1 MSQAFRGTTFVRHL
15 LLLTCVCGLWR
26 LTGPFPWARD
36 LETSAL
42 KVISGHWPVH
52 PGEACINNSA
62 PWRAQQPRDRKSL
75 VLFKTETRSSGRKG
89 PISFGLGWGGGGAGG
104 VGGWDL
110 EVQGAR
116 KSKSGRLLSG
126 SVPSGVGS
134 GTSAKSEG
142 EMCRFPS
149 GLRIPLLFWLL

>member
-1 MSQAFRGTTFVRHL
+1 ML
-15 LLLTCVCGLWR
+15 PL
-26 LTGPFPWARD
+26 
-36 LETSAL
+36 TSA
-42 KVISGHWPVH
+42 
-52 PGEACINNSA
+52 PGDTGWVPHTIPGPLLQSVLG
-62 PWRAQQPRDRKSL
+62 RANVGL
-75 VLFKTETRSSGRKG
+75 VCFSYKTETRSSGRKG
-89 PISFGLGWGGGGAGG
+89 PISFGLGWGGGGGAGG